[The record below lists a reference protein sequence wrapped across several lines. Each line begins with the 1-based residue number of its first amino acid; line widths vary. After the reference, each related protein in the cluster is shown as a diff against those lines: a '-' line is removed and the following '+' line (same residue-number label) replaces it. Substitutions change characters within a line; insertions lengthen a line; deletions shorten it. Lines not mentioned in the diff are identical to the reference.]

1 MSGNRRTA
9 LFAIFA
15 LLFVFAGGLYLSV
28 RLLSGGDVRL
38 FGGDR
43 VAVLPLEGVI
53 TSERGF
59 LEQLRRYRKD
69 GSVRA
74 FVLEIRSP
82 GGAVGA
88 SQSLYRTVREL
99 RETDDRPVVAWIGD
113 VGASG
118 GYYVALAADSIYAL
132 PGSIT
137 GSIGVI
143 MEFPNAQE
151 LLRKVGLSFEVVK
164 SGEHKDMGSF
174 IRPMSES
181 DRAILEG
188 VVRDVWDQFVEAVG
202 ENRAMER
209 ERVVSLADGR
219 IFTGEQAVELGLVDG
234 IGTLQEAIDAAG
246 RMAGLGEEP
255 ATVRPAERRLGLLDL
270 LLGSG
275 RARWRGLLVEPLVR
289 SAEPGTPRLLYEW
302 R

>member
-1 MSGNRRTA
+1 MSGDRKTA
-9 LFAIFA
+9 LYAILG

-28 RLLSGGDVRL
+28 RVLADGAPRLL
-38 FGGDR
+38 GGDR

-53 TSERGF
+53 ASERGF
-59 LEQLRRYRKD
+59 LERLEGYRDD

-88 SQSLYRTVREL
+88 SQSLYRTIRDL
-99 RETDDRPVVAWIGD
+99 RETDERPVIAWIGD

-143 MEFPNAQE
+143 MEFPDAQE
-151 LLRKVGLSFEVVK
+151 LLRKVGLRFEVVK

-174 IRPMSES
+174 VRPMSDG
-181 DRAILEG
+181 DREILEG
-188 VVRDVWDQFVEAVG
+188 VVRDVWEQFVEAVG
-202 ENRAMER
+202 ENRGMTR
-209 ERVVSLADGR
+209 ERVVGLADGR
-219 IFTGEQAVELGLVDG
+219 IFTGEQARDLGLVDG

-246 RMAGLGEEP
+246 RMAGLGEGP
-255 ATVRPAERRLGLLDL
+255 PTVRPRERRLGLLDL

-275 RARWRGLLVEPLVR
+275 RARWEGLLEPLSR
-289 SAEPGTPRLLYEW
+289 AAERGTPRLLYEW

>member
-1 MSGNRRTA
+1 MSGDRKTA
-9 LFAIFA
+9 LYAILG

-28 RLLSGGDVRL
+28 RVLADGAPRLL
-38 FGGDR
+38 GGDR

-53 TSERGF
+53 VSERGF
-59 LEQLRRYRKD
+59 LERLEGYRDD

-88 SQSLYRTVREL
+88 SQSLYRTIRDL
-99 RETDDRPVVAWIGD
+99 RETDERPVIAWIGD

-143 MEFPNAQE
+143 MEFPDAQE
-151 LLRKVGLSFEVVK
+151 LLRKVGLRFEVVK

-174 IRPMSES
+174 VRPMSDG
-181 DRAILEG
+181 DREILEG
-188 VVRDVWDQFVEAVG
+188 VVRDVWEQFVEAVG
-202 ENRAMER
+202 ENRGMTR
-209 ERVVSLADGR
+209 ERVVGLADGR
-219 IFTGEQAVELGLVDG
+219 IFTGEQARDLGLVDG

-246 RMAGLGEEP
+246 RMAGLGEGP
-255 ATVRPAERRLGLLDL
+255 PTVRPRERRLGLLDL

-275 RARWRGLLVEPLVR
+275 RARWEGLLEPLSR
-289 SAEPGTPRLLYEW
+289 AAERGTPRLLYEW

>member
-1 MSGNRRTA
+1 MSGDRKTA
-9 LFAIFA
+9 LYAILG

-28 RLLSGGDVRL
+28 RVLADGAPRLL
-38 FGGDR
+38 GGDR

-53 TSERGF
+53 ASERGF
-59 LEQLRRYRKD
+59 LERLEGYRDD

-88 SQSLYRTVREL
+88 SQSLYRTIRDL
-99 RETDDRPVVAWIGD
+99 RETDERPVIAWIGD

-143 MEFPNAQE
+143 MEFPDAQE
-151 LLRKVGLSFEVVK
+151 LLRKVGLRFEVVK

-174 IRPMSES
+174 VRPMSEG
-181 DRAILEG
+181 DREILEG
-188 VVRDVWDQFVEAVG
+188 VVRDVWEQFVEAVG
-202 ENRAMER
+202 ENRGMTR
-209 ERVVSLADGR
+209 ERVVGLADGR
-219 IFTGEQAVELGLVDG
+219 IFTGEQARDLGLVDG

-246 RMAGLGEEP
+246 RMAGLGEGP
-255 ATVRPAERRLGLLDL
+255 PTVRPRERRLGLLDL

-275 RARWRGLLVEPLVR
+275 RARWEGLLEPLSR
-289 SAEPGTPRLLYEW
+289 AAERGTPRLLYEW